1 MLTQLGRG
9 LEAGNAEPPSAPS
22 QLPGTMGP
30 ALISVVQS
38 QAGKNSSGRNAH
50 IGGSCGMMAHHPLV
64 WRRPC
69 GSPQAETAAQTPS
82 QLLRRA
88 VLSDDMCLFKGHT
101 AIEDSVSYANEGLPN
116 ENTLRFTVVGKY
128 WGGGTFFND

>member
-1 MLTQLGRG
+1 
-9 LEAGNAEPPSAPS
+9 
-22 QLPGTMGP
+22 
-30 ALISVVQS
+30 
-38 QAGKNSSGRNAH
+38 
-50 IGGSCGMMAHHPLV
+50 MMAHHPLV

-128 WGGGTFFND
+128 WGGVLFLMTEKPFLTFLNS